1 MKQAYKKTLVT
12 PLGDMLAI
20 GDANYLYALNFL
32 DTKGFEKQIKSFEN
46 QADCICKE
54 GISDPIHSIEQ
65 ELNAYFSGELS
76 VFKTPVQLLGTEFQ
90 QNVWRMLETIPYG
103 QTISYTE
110 LAEKAGKPA
119 ACRAAANANA
129 VNRLAILIPCHR
141 VIRLG
146 GALGGYAGGIV
157 RKQWLIEH
165 EQSFIA

>member
-1 MKQAYKKTLVT
+1 MNQAYKKRLVT

-20 GDANYLYALNFL
+20 ADEHYLYVLNFF
-32 DTKGFEKQIKSFEN
+32 DTVGFDKQINIWEKQTGFL
-46 QADCICKE
+46 CKE
-54 GISDPIHSIEQ
+54 GISDPVHSIQQ
-65 ELNAYFSGELS
+65 ELKAYFLGELQE
-76 VFKTPVQLLGTEFQ
+76 FKTPVKLFGTEFQ
-90 QNVWRMLETIPYG
+90 QKVWRMLESIPFG

-110 LAEKAGKPA
+110 LAEKAGKPL

-157 RKQWLIEH
+157 RKHWLIEH
-165 EQSFIA
+165 EQSFSA